1 MTKVPSVNNI
11 VDEQFI
17 YNSDAFGRAFWVD
30 KYNDLQSAPLFVDN
44 SVDFDNADYV
54 SEWDDFTEVD
64 VSELL
69 NIYALVVNQRAL
81 LTVNEDKLIVE
92 VV

>member
-1 MTKVPSVNNI
+1 MTKVTTI
-11 VDEQFI
+11 DEQFI
-17 YNSDAFGRAFWVD
+17 YRSDDFGRAFWVD

-54 SEWDDFTEVD
+54 SDWEDWDDVNH
-64 VSELL
+64 SELL

-92 VV
+92 VI